1 MKALEYRNRWPSYI
15 RGGEGD
21 RHGGTFLPYSVGS
34 RRGTPP
40 PAFPPPFPSVSE
52 RPLLPLKACAGPPGR
67 PAGPLWRLPVPP
79 SGGGGHPG
87 KNVSLLEPT
96 SCFPKGIRALASGPR
111 GAWWVVGGP
120 VGSCVC
126 DPNPICCRS
135 GAEEAH
141 GRRLSTCRE
150 RLLLSGSR
158 GAGQRADGPEW
169 REGCSLAGLRL
180 SPASRAGS
188 DARGTSLSVV
198 AFSRHPWSFITVK
211 GDPSS
216 SVEDHI
222 DYHGKK

>member
-1 MKALEYRNRWPSYI
+1 MAILYKS
-15 RGGEGD
+15 GGEGD

-52 RPLLPLKACAGPPGR
+52 RPLLPLKACAGPPGHQ
-67 PAGPLWRLPVPP
+67 AGPLWRLPVLP
-79 SGGGGHPG
+79 SGGGRHPG
-87 KNVSLLEPT
+87 KNLSLLEPT

-126 DPNPICCRS
+126 DPNLICCRS
-135 GAEEAH
+135 GAKEAH

-150 RLLLSGSR
+150 RLLFSGRR

-169 REGCSLAGLRL
+169 RGGLL
-180 SPASRAGS
+180 
-188 DARGTSLSVV
+188 ARGAPSQPCLPYRFRRARNFTLCCCLFQTPLEFHNCERRSL
-198 AFSRHPWSFITVK
+198 FFGGRP
-211 GDPSS
+211 
-216 SVEDHI
+216 
-222 DYHGKK
+222 Y